1 LSAKTLMWLIFYTT
15 GSTPRV
21 LHHGFYTMGRR
32 MALAAA
38 RDAGGQAM
46 ARPDGAAPP
55 ARRVMS
61 IYSVVKELITKELI
75 TKDRW
80 RGKRQGGDEPRAQES
95 GAKVYV
101 GPCRSVAASTI
112 FG

>member
-1 LSAKTLMWLIFYTT
+1 
-15 GSTPRV
+15 
-21 LHHGFYTMGRR
+21 
-32 MALAAA
+32 
-38 RDAGGQAM
+38 M

-80 RGKRQGGDEPRAQES
+80 RGKRQGGDEPRAAGVRRKSICGSLQE
-95 GAKVYV
+95 
-101 GPCRSVAASTI
+101 CRRKQDIRVSESP
-112 FG
+112 